1 MSAAALIIAIGL
13 VVPLISPTPV
23 GMIVMTTIMT
33 FGFGVFQ
40 SVDTAL
46 VSEVLPNKNDYGKDL
61 GIVNLASFI
70 PGVIGPAVGAI
81 IIQQWGYASLF
92 PFAIV
97 FAVLGGL
104 AVSPIKGIR

>member
-1 MSAAALIIAIGL
+1 M
-13 VVPLISPTPV
+13 PLISPTPV

-70 PGVIGPAVGAI
+70 PGVIGPTVGAI

-92 PFAIV
+92 ALAIV